1 MGGQP
6 TRIFLLILPS
16 TTCARSAGVRGRVE
30 KRGALGCGDTDEF
43 RQAFK
48 TAMIDRQRV
57 FSAQPIKPRYKE
69 RLT

>member
-6 TRIFLLILPS
+6 TRIFSLILPS

-30 KRGALGCGDTDEF
+30 KRGALGWGDVEKF

-48 TAMIDRQRV
+48 AAMIDRQSVV
-57 FSAQPIKPRYKE
+57 FRSAYQ
-69 RLT
+69 TQV